1 MNIAKLMKQAQKV
14 QGDVARVQE
23 EVAKLERS
31 FSVGGG
37 AVTAVASGDG
47 KVKQVKIAP
56 TLLNPAE
63 VDMLEDMV
71 LSAINGALDDVRKE
85 ANERLSAVTA
95 GLNLPG
101 LM

>member
-37 AVTAVASGDG
+37 AVTAIASGDG

-71 LSAINGALDDVRKE
+71 LSAVNGALDDVRKE